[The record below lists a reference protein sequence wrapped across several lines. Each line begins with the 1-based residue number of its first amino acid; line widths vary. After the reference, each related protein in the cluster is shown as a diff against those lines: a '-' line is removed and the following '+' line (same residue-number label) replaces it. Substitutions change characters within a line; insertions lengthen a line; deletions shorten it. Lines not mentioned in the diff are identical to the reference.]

1 MQLSSLAAY
10 PKGTS
15 CGDAEASPS
24 GRSTQSAWKQCRA
37 RHARLNRVKCT
48 VAERNAQ
55 STSEWPKT
63 LPRGFNGA
71 ANRGPA
77 KAQRSGF
84 GGERRSSGTTE
95 LLPLKAK
102 RRMWSLRRRGAPFSS
117 IFLHEKKDGVPEG
130 RWKSSAVGKK
140 RIAKDI
146 APGGRRS
153 SRAASKNVKQKDYVP
168 EGRWFSRAASKN
180 AGSRVYFSSGS
191 IVPFNSNALCRS
203 IQVPHFPQGFS
214 PPS

>member
-1 MQLSSLAAY
+1 MRKSLNH
-10 PKGTS
+10 
-15 CGDAEASPS
+15 S
-24 GRSTQSAWKQCRA
+24 GHRSTQSAWKQCGA

-63 LPRGFNGA
+63 LPRGSNGD
-71 ANRGPA
+71 
-77 KAQRSGF
+77 RS
-84 GGERRSSGTTE
+84 
-95 LLPLKAK
+95 PLGL
-102 RRMWSLRRRGAPFSS
+102 SFSP
-117 IFLHEKKDGVPEG
+117 IFLQTKKDGVPEG